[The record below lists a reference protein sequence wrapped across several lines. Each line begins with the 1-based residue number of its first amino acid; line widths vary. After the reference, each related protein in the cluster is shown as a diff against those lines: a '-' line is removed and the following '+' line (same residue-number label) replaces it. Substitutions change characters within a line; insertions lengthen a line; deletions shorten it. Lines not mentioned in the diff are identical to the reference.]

1 MNRGLTIILGLI
13 GAAALVLIL
22 NHDRGTSFGVA
33 NDQFASLVYL
43 GVWGGVLA
51 AGILGSGMR
60 FGDVARQLLAWLAI
74 VLVLVAG
81 YQYRY
86 ELQDIGSRM
95 TAGLIP
101 GSPLSTAGADG
112 RVTVMIEKASNGHFG
127 VTATVNGASI
137 PMLVDTGASSTVLTA
152 DAARA
157 AGFDTAT
164 LAYVVPVSTANG
176 PALAAEITIEELAVG
191 DIKRIRSRAMV
202 AEPGKLDQSLLGMTF
217 LGSLTGFDVR
227 GDRLILHD

>member
-1 MNRGLTIILGLI
+1 MSRFLTIVLGLI
-13 GAAALVLIL
+13 AAAALVLIL
-22 NHDRGTSFGVA
+22 NHDKGNSFGFD
-33 NDQFASLVYL
+33 NDQFANLVYL
-43 GVWGGVLA
+43 GILA
-51 AGILGSGMR
+51 TVIGAGILGSGVR
-60 FGDVARQLLAWLAI
+60 FGDVTRQIAIWLAI

-112 RVTVMIEKASNGHFG
+112 RMTVLIEKASNGHFG
-127 VTATVNGASI
+127 VTATVNGASV

-152 DAARA
+152 EDARA
-157 AGFDTAT
+157 AGFDTSA

-176 PALAAEITIEELAVG
+176 PALAAEISIEELAVG
-191 DIKRIRSRAMV
+191 DIKRIRSPAMV
-202 AEPGKLDQSLLGMTF
+202 AEPGKLGQSLLGMTF